1 MNSLKQKLEF
11 LKKKVRK
18 NNSNDVGYIRY
29 KDIIEEKLKENKE
42 EQIYI
47 KKKIF
52 PIKKQKISEDEK
64 KEKERKDGIFEEEIL
79 NFLKEKENIKKEKTF
94 ISNINPSE
102 IIREIKDNDEK
113 KRIIEVGI
121 PSYYKTKISQ
131 NKNNRQETSPKDNDE
146 KKRIIEVEKYTNE
159 YKCKELYNWFHL
171 TFIEWEK
178 SLSEEIKNKID
189 TNELHSKLGIY
200 KQCRGY
206 IKTLLIHLKEK
217 TVPQFILDK
226 LFEIMVFCID
236 RDYIRAND
244 NYIDLSIGDAPW
256 PMGVTMVGI
265 HERTGRSRIYNSQV
279 AYILND
285 DITKKYLQSV
295 KRVMS
300 FIQRNHPKHPSQ
312 SVYS

>member
-52 PIKKQKISEDEK
+52 PIKKQKTSEDEK

-102 IIREIKDNDEK
+102 IIREI
-113 KRIIEVGI
+113 
-121 PSYYKTKISQ
+121 
-131 NKNNRQETSPKDNDE
+131 KDNDE

>member
-1 MNSLKQKLEF
+1 MNSLKKKLEF

-102 IIREIKDNDEK
+102 IIREI
-113 KRIIEVGI
+113 
-121 PSYYKTKISQ
+121 
-131 NKNNRQETSPKDNDE
+131 KDNDE

>member
-64 KEKERKDGIFEEEIL
+64 KEKERKDGFFEEEIL

-102 IIREIKDNDEK
+102 IIREI
-113 KRIIEVGI
+113 
-121 PSYYKTKISQ
+121 
-131 NKNNRQETSPKDNDE
+131 KDNDE

>member
-113 KRIIEVGI
+113 KRIIEV
-121 PSYYKTKISQ
+121 
-131 NKNNRQETSPKDNDE
+131 
-146 KKRIIEVEKYTNE
+146 EKYTNE

-217 TVPQFILDK
+217 TVHQFILDK

>member
-113 KRIIEVGI
+113 KRIIEV
-121 PSYYKTKISQ
+121 
-131 NKNNRQETSPKDNDE
+131 
-146 KKRIIEVEKYTNE
+146 EKYTNE

-226 LFEIMVFCID
+226 LYEIMVLSID
-236 RDYIRAND
+236 SDYIRAND
-244 NYIDLSIGDAPW
+244 N
-256 PMGVTMVGI
+256 
-265 HERTGRSRIYNSQV
+265 
-279 AYILND
+279 
-285 DITKKYLQSV
+285 
-295 KRVMS
+295 
-300 FIQRNHPKHPSQ
+300 
-312 SVYS
+312 

>member
-1 MNSLKQKLEF
+1 M
-11 LKKKVRK
+11 
-18 NNSNDVGYIRY
+18 
-29 KDIIEEKLKENKE
+29 
-42 EQIYI
+42 
-47 KKKIF
+47 
-52 PIKKQKISEDEK
+52 
-64 KEKERKDGIFEEEIL
+64 

-102 IIREIKDNDEK
+102 IIREI
-113 KRIIEVGI
+113 
-121 PSYYKTKISQ
+121 
-131 NKNNRQETSPKDNDE
+131 KDNDE

>member
-1 MNSLKQKLEF
+1 MNLLKQKLKF

-102 IIREIKDNDEK
+102 IIREI
-113 KRIIEVGI
+113 
-121 PSYYKTKISQ
+121 
-131 NKNNRQETSPKDNDE
+131 KDNDE

>member
-64 KEKERKDGIFEEEIL
+64 KEKERKDGFFEEEIL

-102 IIREIKDNDEK
+102 IIREI
-113 KRIIEVGI
+113 
-121 PSYYKTKISQ
+121 
-131 NKNNRQETSPKDNDE
+131 KDNDE

-285 DITKKYLQSV
+285 DITKKYLQIV
-295 KRVMS
+295 KRVMI

>member
-79 NFLKEKENIKKEKTF
+79 KFLKEKENIKKEKTF

-102 IIREIKDNDEK
+102 IIREI
-113 KRIIEVGI
+113 
-121 PSYYKTKISQ
+121 
-131 NKNNRQETSPKDNDE
+131 KDNDE